1 MMPTTSWVPI
11 CGQIDIEKMAWS
23 PAMRIPL
30 SMPSRLKADLLG
42 LGKPLKKDPSTCTIF
57 RKGADWHFLDMT
69 F

>member
-1 MMPTTSWVPI
+1 VPI

-42 LGKPLKKDPSTCTIF
+42 LGNPSKKIRLLAPFSE
-57 RKGADWHFLDMT
+57 KGQIGTSWT
-69 F
+69 